1 MPSASSASANGCR
14 APKRLCAPRRR
25 PSQQRKRCRPRSRT
39 IALPHHLSTLP
50 NEFSLRNPKHDI
62 MSNVNFTDIQK
73 QAIVSLIVEMINAD
87 RVITID
93 ELVASNTINREL
105 GITQELFLAGKAM
118 DFDYALE
125 VVKQLAPEPKR
136 FVAQQLVR
144 IIDADGPDTAE
155 LDLLD
160 YIARAT
166 GLDQEL

>member
-1 MPSASSASANGCR
+1 
-14 APKRLCAPRRR
+14 
-25 PSQQRKRCRPRSRT
+25 
-39 IALPHHLSTLP
+39 
-50 NEFSLRNPKHDI
+50 